1 MPYERSSREEEELNN
16 PDEQRRNAFRNRSFN
31 LSYRNHLLESE
42 ELLRGR
48 PFSGIYDS
56 TKDTPAEISVEHKY
70 ADALG
75 LKLGDKMRIEV
86 AGIPIDTVVV
96 NLRRVRWTSFQ
107 PNFFVQMQPGVLD
120 EAPKT
125 FLGTLHRLSKSE
137 KEEIQNRLVRDF
149 PTVSILDV
157 ERTGKKILQ
166 IVEQMTWA
174 LQVMATLSV
183 LAGLIILFC
192 VVREK
197 ARSLTWEMNL
207 QKVLG
212 CTSRQIRNQVWIEF
226 GILGGAAATIGA
238 LLSLVTSYLLSVG
251 VFDRVWSF
259 RWDLPLWIIFC
270 VIVLSV
276 ITADIGVRKALRQK
290 PARLLQEG

>member
-1 MPYERSSREEEELNN
+1 M
-16 PDEQRRNAFRNRSFN
+16 
-31 LSYRNHLLESE
+31 
-42 ELLRGR
+42 
-48 PFSGIYDS
+48 
-56 TKDTPAEISVEHKY
+56 
-70 ADALG
+70 
-75 LKLGDKMRIEV
+75 
-86 AGIPIDTVVV
+86 
-96 NLRRVRWTSFQ
+96 
-107 PNFFVQMQPGVLD
+107 
-120 EAPKT
+120 
-125 FLGTLHRLSKSE
+125 
-137 KEEIQNRLVRDF
+137 VRDF

-166 IVEQMTWA
+166 VVEQMTWA

-212 CTSRQIRNQVWIEF
+212 CTIRQLRNQVWIEF
-226 GILGGAAATIGA
+226 GILGGGAATIGA
-238 LLSLVTSYLLSVG
+238 LLSLITSYLLSAG

-259 RWDLPLWIIFC
+259 RWDLPLWVISC